1 MRQRKCTGNPQITFF
16 KVVYRRHTNFAIE
29 SIEQTFNGTVGFGKK
44 VSCTVSRNGDLI
56 HKVYLQATVGA
67 VDNGANDFAWH
78 PYLGHNLI
86 EEVSIEIGGQT
97 IDKHYGAW
105 LNIWNDLTQTS
116 EKEDGYKKMVGNTV
130 EMTSVNTTEQD
141 TDPTATPE
149 YTMYVPLQFWFC
161 RNPGLALPLIALQ
174 YHEVKFN
181 ITFANFNGNLF
192 VAESTTP
199 SAPNLEASLYVD
211 YIYLDTDE
219 RRQFAQVQHEYLI
232 EQLQFT
238 GAETVT
244 AGPYKSKLALNHPCK
259 ELIWVVQEAGN
270 TAAPTSYKTVTSAKL
285 QLNGQD
291 RFSERDGAYFNLVQP
306 YQHHTSI
313 PSDGVYVYSFALN
326 PEQHQPSGTV
336 NMSRIDNATLQL
348 TVGAGGSLKVFA
360 VNYNVLR
367 IMAGIKEC
375 IYINLCQTVSCII
388 SFAIT
393 YYEKQCKLARN
404 QYMMI
409 SI

>member
-1 MRQRKCTGNPQITFF
+1 M
-16 KVVYRRHTNFAIE
+16 
-29 SIEQTFNGTVGFGKK
+29 
-44 VSCTVSRNGDLI
+44 
-56 HKVYLQATVGA
+56 QATVGA
-67 VDNGANDFAWH
+67 LDADTHWH

-97 IDKHYGAW
+97 IDKHYGTW

-130 EMTSVNTTEQD
+130 AMTSISTE
-141 TDPTATPE
+141 TATATPE

-181 ITFANFNGNLF
+181 ITFAAFDKNLYTS
-192 VAESTTP
+192 ATTGTAT
-199 SAPNLEASLYVD
+199 APALEASLYVD

-238 GAETVT
+238 GAETVPSG
-244 AGPYKSKLALNHPCK
+244 AYKSKLALNHPCK
-259 ELIWVVQEAGN
+259 ELIWVVQDSGA
-270 TAAPTSYKTVTSAKL
+270 TAAPTTYKDVISAKL

-291 RFSERDGAYFNLVQP
+291 RFSERAGAYFNLVQP

-326 PEQHQPSGTV
+326 PEQHQPSGSV

-348 TVGAGGSLKVFA
+348 TLANSDDCKLRVYA

-367 IMAGIKEC
+367 KICA
-375 IYINLCQTVSCII
+375 
-388 SFAIT
+388 
-393 YYEKQCKLARN
+393 
-404 QYMMI
+404 
-409 SI
+409 

>member
-1 MRQRKCTGNPQITFF
+1 
-16 KVVYRRHTNFAIE
+16 
-29 SIEQTFNGTVGFGKK
+29 
-44 VSCTVSRNGDLI
+44 
-56 HKVYLQATVGA
+56 LQATVGA

-130 EMTSVNTTEQD
+130 EMTSTGTGSD
-141 TDPTATPE
+141 SDATATPE

-181 ITFANFNGNLF
+181 ITFAAYNANLF
-192 VAESTTP
+192 VAETTTP
-199 SAPNLEASLYVD
+199 AAPNIEASLYVD

-238 GAETVT
+238 GAETVSSG
-244 AGPYKSKLALNHPCK
+244 AYKSKLALNHPCK
-259 ELIWVVQEAGN
+259 ELIWVVQDSAA
-270 TAAPTSYKTVTSAKL
+270 TAAPTAYKTVNSAKL

-306 YQHHTSI
+306 YQHHTTI

-348 TVGAGGSLKVFA
+348 NIAAAGSLKVFA

-367 IMAGIKEC
+367 IMAGMGG
-375 IYINLCQTVSCII
+375 
-388 SFAIT
+388 
-393 YYEKQCKLARN
+393 LAYSN
-404 QYMMI
+404 
-409 SI
+409 

>member
-1 MRQRKCTGNPQITFF
+1 M
-16 KVVYRRHTNFAIE
+16 
-29 SIEQTFNGTVGFGKK
+29 
-44 VSCTVSRNGDLI
+44 
-56 HKVYLQATVGA
+56 
-67 VDNGANDFAWH
+67 
-78 PYLGHNLI
+78 I

-105 LNIWNDLTQTS
+105 LNIWNDLTQTA
-116 EKEDGYKKMVGNTV
+116 EKDDGYKKMVGNTT
-130 EMTSVNTTEQD
+130 EMTGIN
-141 TDPTATPE
+141 ATIKPE
-149 YTMYVPLQFWFC
+149 YTLYVPLQFWFC

-181 ITFANFNGNLF
+181 ITFAAYNTNLF
-192 VAESTTP
+192 VTETNTP
-199 SAPNLEASLYVD
+199 AAPSIEASLYVD

-238 GAETVT
+238 GAETVSSG
-244 AGPYKSKLALNHPCK
+244 AYKSKLALNHPCK
-259 ELIWVVQEAGN
+259 ELIWVVQDSGAA
-270 TAAPTSYKTVTSAKL
+270 AAPTTYKTVNSAKL

-306 YQHHTSI
+306 YQHHTCI

-348 TVGAGGSLKVFA
+348 NLSAGGSLKIFA

-375 IYINLCQTVSCII
+375 IFYINLCQTVSCII

-404 QYMMI
+404 QFAMI